1 MTIVEIHQEV
11 AQYAT
16 TDPSAN
22 FIINRAEEQ
31 GLAVL
36 RDTTR
41 LILKYHHIETAAH
54 GIEFYGLFQIHF
66 EIDDLHPK

>member
-1 MTIVEIHQEV
+1 MSIRIYSTLCKKHIW
-11 AQYAT
+11 T
-16 TDPSAN
+16 LSKT
-22 FIINRAEEQ
+22 AEEPE
-31 GLAVL
+31 LAVL

-54 GIEFYGLFQIHF
+54 GIEFYGLFQVHF